1 MAINIIFAILIIF
14 VIIRTTAYGIYC
26 IKKTSIT
33 GGISVFFL
41 DACVIAAGYIALFT
55 ERGI

>member
-1 MAINIIFAILIIF
+1 MAIQVIFAILIIF

-26 IKKTSIT
+26 IKKISII

-41 DACVIAAGYIALFT
+41 DAGVIAAGYIMLFASKV
-55 ERGI
+55 I